1 MPDAGPKGGQTP
13 FKEVDERPMSS
24 DMEPAV
30 KTYRGRTLE
39 ELLPRI
45 RAELGPDAI
54 VLRRRE
60 GLAGGVGGF
69 FQKSFVEVEARGP
82 VPSDSDVETRNDRA
96 TAEGLRTPAIQALVE
111 QAAPFAD
118 ALARAESTAS
128 DRAADILI
136 AAAVA
141 DPPPAPGGLYG
152 PQPRYTPSETSAAP
166 VAADVAPITPPPPS
180 GPDRPGAAD
189 GAE

>member
-1 MPDAGPKGGQTP
+1 MPDAAPKRGQTA
-13 FKEVDERPMSS
+13 FKEADERPMSS
-24 DMEPAV
+24 GMDPAV
-30 KTYRGRTLE
+30 KTYRGRTLD
-39 ELLPRI
+39 ELLPKI

-96 TAEGLRTPAIQALVE
+96 TAEGLRAPAIQALVE

-118 ALARAESTAS
+118 ALARAEAS
-128 DRAADILI
+128 PADRAADILLATAAEP
-136 AAAVA
+136 AAA
-141 DPPPAPGGLYG
+141 GLYG
-152 PQPRYTPSETSAAP
+152 PQPRYTVPATGSGA
-166 VAADVAPITPPPPS
+166 VAPAAVTAPPP
-180 GPDRPGAAD
+180 A
-189 GAE
+189 

>member
-1 MPDAGPKGGQTP
+1 MFDAIGLKDLD
-13 FKEVDERPMSS
+13 VRPMSRS
-24 DMEPAV
+24 DMEDAV
-30 KTYRGRTLE
+30 KTFRGRSLD

-82 VPSDSDVETRNDRA
+82 LPSDADVETRNDRA
-96 TAEGLRTPAIQALVE
+96 TAEGLRAPAIQALVE

-118 ALARAESTAS
+118 ALARAEATVS
-128 DRAADILI
+128 DRAADVLLAT
-136 AAAVA
+136 AASE
-141 DPPPAPGGLYG
+141 PGLYG
-152 PQPRYTPSETSAAP
+152 PQPRYELPEAPPAPLELEPAP
-166 VAADVAPITPPPPS
+166 VTLPPPP
-180 GPDRPGAAD
+180 GPDRPAAA
-189 GAE
+189 G